1 MKNTFFTEA
10 RIFAAACIAV
20 AALAAGLSGC
30 AEKELV
36 EVSSGSGTGNLKIQV
51 SIPQTKSGEGYDAL
65 AYSTV
70 RIYQIVRGSDDDM
83 TGNLVRRYKPASS
96 IPSNLYL
103 VAGEYRITVE
113 AGTGD
118 EATFTNKTY
127 YGESTFTLEANK
139 EKTVNV
145 ECKVVNS
152 VVKVVFDETVRTAFD
167 EGFRTFVSAADE
179 FDRTAAENGTVPTLE
194 YTSDNTGFFILPEGV
209 SNLSWGFYG
218 ESSDADIEAKGSKTG
233 VIENAQEG
241 VQYTLTYKYSKDA
254 DGFLSMTVQVK
265 EYENVVDDSFIFS
278 PQPTVSGVGMDIG
291 HTVGYVSSPLV
302 FSISSINPLTTID
315 LNTGDTVF
323 NILVAGEVS
332 SSNEE
337 NGITVKK
344 TDDANM
350 TVTLEPVFFN
360 GMYGG
365 VYNYSFHVSDNGGG
379 ESDTEMRV
387 AVPGA
392 SGMLSSDL
400 WFGTANLGAVFTG
413 DDASSIKIRYR
424 EKGTEEWTELD
435 AQPTENEFVY
445 AADAFG
451 FTAGKSYEMQLV
463 KNGIESGMTV
473 TVNTEPGSQVPNSD
487 FEEWHKSGAASYP
500 YAQGGTEFWGTGNPG
515 ATSLGESFNLTSE
528 STDVRPGSAGKYSAR
543 LETKKPS
550 IVGIGKL
557 AAGNIFV
564 GSFGEISGMGGTV
577 NMGRAFEFNAKPKA
591 LRVWYKYT
599 PVGSDKGRIFICLV
613 NITNGDKYHVVNT
626 NNTDATAFDPRDE
639 FLYTDKQNPETLQ
652 GHIIGYGDL
661 LLESSVT
668 EWTMVEIPITYREQ
682 YSSEKSNVLMVT
694 ATASY
699 RGDFFE
705 GEVGSLMYLD
715 DIEFVY

>member
-1 MKNTFFTEA
+1 MKIKYYNN
-10 RIFAAACIAV
+10 RIALCMAAVISLVGCTRE
-20 AALAAGLSGC
+20 LSEVMPG
-30 AEKELV
+30 EDGKGSLKV
-36 EVSSGSGTGNLKIQV
+36 EVSLPV
-51 SIPQTKSGEGYDAL
+51 QTKADYDAL
-65 AYSTV
+65 AYSTLRV
-70 RIYQIVRGSDDDM
+70 YKVERPVEGEA
-83 TGNLVRRYKPASS
+83 TENLVRKYSPATDM
-96 IPSNLYL
+96 PENLFL
-103 VAGEYRITVE
+103 VSGEYKITVE
-113 AGTGD
+113 AGTEA
-118 EATFTNKTY
+118 EATFTEKTY
-127 YGESTFTLEANK
+127 YGEESVILEANK
-139 EKTVNV
+139 AKTVQV
-145 ECKVVNS
+145 SCKITNIA
-152 VVKVVFDETVRTAFD
+152 VKVVFDESVKTAFD
-167 EGFRTFVSAADE
+167 DGYCAYVSASDE
-179 FDRTAAENGTVPTLE
+179 FSLSDAEDNIVPSLE
-194 YTSDNTGFFILPEGV
+194 YGQDATGYFILPEGV
-209 SNLSWGFYG
+209 SNLSWGFEG
-218 ESSDADIEAKGSKTG
+218 SSSDEAIDAKGSKSG
-233 VIENAQEG
+233 IIELPEQG
-241 VQYTLTYKYSKDA
+241 MQYTLTFKYSKDA
-254 DGFLSMTVQVK
+254 DGFLSMSVQVK
-265 EYENVVDDSFIFS
+265 EYESVHDDSFIFS

-550 IVGIGKL
+550 MFGIGKL

-599 PVGSDKGRIFICLV
+599 PVGTDKGRIFVALI
-613 NITNGDKYHVVNT
+613 NMTDDKSTSHVVNT
-626 NNTDATAFDPRDE
+626 NKADNTTFSPDDE
-639 FLYTDKQNPETLQ
+639 FLYVDKTDPATLQ
-652 GHIIGYGDL
+652 GHVIGYGDL
-661 LLESSVT
+661 MLET
-668 EWTMVEIPITYREQ
+668 QIADWTMVEIPITYREK
-682 YSSEKSNVLMVT
+682 YSEEKSNVLMIT

-699 RGDFFE
+699 RGDYFE